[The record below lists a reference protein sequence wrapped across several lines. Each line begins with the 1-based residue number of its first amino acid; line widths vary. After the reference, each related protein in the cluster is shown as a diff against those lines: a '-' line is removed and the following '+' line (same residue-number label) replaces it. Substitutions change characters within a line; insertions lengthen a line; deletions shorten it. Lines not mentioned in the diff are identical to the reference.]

1 MHFEHPEYLLS
12 LLVIPGLILLYN
24 YLIRWKRKTAL
35 RVGDPALVKQLTGS
49 FSGRHFLVK
58 FILALLAV
66 VLLIT
71 GMANLRARGAAEKIT
86 RQGVDV
92 MIVLDVSK
100 SMLARDIKPSRL
112 DKAKQLLYR
121 LVDKLQNDRL
131 GLILF
136 AGRAYMQMPLTPDHG
151 AAKMYISEASPEA
164 VPTQGTVFSEAL
176 NMANNSFNRNEHKYK
191 AVVLISDGE
200 DHDPEGLKTAK
211 QLAENG
217 VMINTVGIGSPEG
230 SIIVDPTTNEPKK
243 DEKGNIVISRLNEP
257 ELKGIADASNG
268 IYIRL
273 DNLEDAIITLTQ
285 RLDGI
290 EKRALTE
297 NEFINYNN
305 YFAWFIALALI
316 LLVAELFV
324 PERRRQRERA
334 VN

>member
-1 MHFEHPEYLLS
+1 MHFEHLEYLIA
-12 LLVIPGLILLYN
+12 LLVIPGLIFLFNL
-24 YLIRWKRKTAL
+24 LIRWKEKVSGRI
-35 RVGDPALVKQLTGS
+35 GDPLLVKQLVKS
-49 FSGRHFLVK
+49 FSARKFLVK
-58 FILALLAV
+58 FVLMLV
-66 VLLIT
+66 VVFLLIT
-71 GMANLRARGAAEKIT
+71 GMANLRARGAAENIT

-100 SMLARDIKPSRL
+100 SMLATDVKPSRL

-151 AAKMYISEASPEA
+151 AAKMYISEANPDV
-164 VPTQGTVFSEAL
+164 VPTQGTVFEDAL

-230 SIIVDPTTNEPKK
+230 SIIIDPVTNEPKR
-243 DEKGNIVISRLNEP
+243 DEKGNIVISKLNEP
-257 ELKGIADASNG
+257 ELQGIADATDG

-273 DNLEDAIITLTQ
+273 DNLEDATITLSQ
-285 RLDGI
+285 KLDGI
-290 EKRALTE
+290 EKRTLTE
-297 NEFINYNN
+297 SEFINYKN
-305 YFAWFIALALI
+305 YFPWFIAVALF
-316 LLVAELFV
+316 LLVLEIFI
-324 PERRRQRERA
+324 PERKKIT
-334 VN
+334 

>member
-1 MHFEHPEYLLS
+1 MQ
-12 LLVIPGLILLYN
+12 IP
-24 YLIRWKRKTAL
+24 
-35 RVGDPALVKQLTGS
+35 
-49 FSGRHFLVK
+49 H
-58 FILALLAV
+58 
-66 VLLIT
+66 
-71 GMANLRARGAAEKIT
+71 
-86 RQGVDV
+86 
-92 MIVLDVSK
+92 
-100 SMLARDIKPSRL
+100 KP
-112 DKAKQLLYR
+112 D
-121 LVDKLQNDRL
+121 N
-131 GLILF
+131 
-136 AGRAYMQMPLTPDHG
+136 G
-151 AAKMYISEASPEA
+151 AAKIYIYQAGPEA

-217 VMINTVGIGSPEG
+217 VMVNTIGIGSPEG
-230 SIIVDPTTNEPKK
+230 SIIVDPATNEPKK

-297 NEFINYNN
+297 SEFINYKN
-305 YFAWFIALALI
+305 YFAWFIALALV
-316 LLVAELFV
+316 LLVAELFI
-324 PERRRQRERA
+324 PERKKHGGR
-334 VN
+334 VTG

>member
-1 MHFEHPEYLLS
+1 MHFEHLQYLLA
-12 LLVIPGLILLYN
+12 LLAIPGLIILYN
-24 YLIRWKRKTAL
+24 YLIRWKKKTAS
-35 RVGDPALVKQLTGS
+35 RIGDPLLVKQLVRS
-49 FSGRHFLVK
+49 FSERNFLVK
-58 FILALLAV
+58 FILILLAV
-66 VLLIT
+66 GLLIA
-71 GMANLRARGAAEKIT
+71 GMANLRSRGAAENIS

-112 DKAKQLLYR
+112 DKAKQFLYR

-136 AGRAYMQMPLTPDHG
+136 AGRAYMQMPLTPDYG
-151 AAKMYISEASPEA
+151 AAKLYISEAGPNA

-211 QLAENG
+211 QLAESG
-217 VMINTVGIGSPEG
+217 VMVNTVGIGSPEG
-230 SIIVDPTTNEPKK
+230 SIIVDPATNEP
-243 DEKGNIVISRLNEP
+243 EI
-257 ELKGIADASNG
+257 KGIADATNG

-273 DNLEDAIITLTQ
+273 DNLEDANITLSQ

-297 NEFINYNN
+297 SEFINYKN
-305 YFAWFIALALI
+305 YFPWFIAAALI
-316 LLVAELFV
+316 LLVAELFI
-324 PERRRQRERA
+324 PERKRRLREM
-334 VN
+334 VKG